1 MSSRSKGSLLVL
13 GQFALI
19 GVLIVLPAGDLAW
32 RGNPFTELFAQLSFM
47 FGLVVMVWAGAV
59 LGRSLTA
66 HPMPNARTELRT
78 TGPYGLARHPIYTGL
93 IAVALGTAVGA
104 ASWEHMFV
112 AGSLIGLLACKAR
125 FEESLLVDRFGEDYV
140 EYGRQVG
147 RFLPWFGRLTA

>member
-1 MSSRSKGSLLVL
+1 MSVRTKGTLLVL

-19 GVLIVLPAGDLAW
+19 GILIGLPAGDLFW
-32 RGNPFTELFAQLSFM
+32 RGNPFTDLVAQLSFL

-66 HPMPNARTELRT
+66 HPMPNSRAELRT

-93 IAVALGTAVGA
+93 IAIAVGTAIGA
-104 ASWEHMFV
+104 ASLPHIV
-112 AGSLIGLLACKAR
+112 IAGSLCGLLAYKAR
-125 FEESLLVDRFGEDYV
+125 FEEELLIERFGSDYR

-147 RFLPWFGRLTA
+147 RFLPWFGRYSN